1 MCISLKLKN
10 SIFIKVKCTTTLR
23 YQINVHVWFT
33 DKNYRANFES
43 IRGHR
48 RPLEATRGQL
58 RILEIKYRTC
68 TFIRYLRV
76 LLQGFSS
83 ITNEAKL
90 CFFHRS
96 YYANIKLFFFEY
108 ASALSSELELHLT
121 FLMILQSNC
130 SRIQIRTLMNNVDVG
145 EGLSTF
151 LNPTW
156 LHQFHFIKLLKVEK
170 WLDGVYEHQF
180 QILHRNEKCILKS
193 WCVFI
198 TVTKSGLFCIE
209 MKHFWQHWEECFQAL
224 WNQHQAPLIEHML
237 FMHSWIDLAAHLKSL
252 YLYFYKALLK

>member
-23 YQINVHVWFT
+23 YQINVHVGFT
-33 DKNYRANFES
+33 DKNHRANFEA

-48 RPLEATRGQL
+48 RPLDTTGGQL

-130 SRIQIRTLMNNVDVG
+130 SRIQIRTLMNNVDSCWRRP
-145 EGLSTF
+145 LYIPQPHLTSSISF
-151 LNPTW
+151 
-156 LHQFHFIKLLKVEK
+156 HQIV
-170 WLDGVYEHQF
+170 
-180 QILHRNEKCILKS
+180 KS
-193 WCVFI
+193 RKMVRWR
-198 TVTKSGLFCIE
+198 
-209 MKHFWQHWEECFQAL
+209 L
-224 WNQHQAPLIEHML
+224 WTPV
-237 FMHSWIDLAAHLKSL
+237 SDLT
-252 YLYFYKALLK
+252 